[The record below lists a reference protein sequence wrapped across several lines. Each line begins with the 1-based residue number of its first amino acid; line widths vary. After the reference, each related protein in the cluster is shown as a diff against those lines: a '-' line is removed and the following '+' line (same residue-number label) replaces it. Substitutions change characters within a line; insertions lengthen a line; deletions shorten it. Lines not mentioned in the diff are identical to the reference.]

1 MLDKFDISILA
12 ALQNDGRL
20 SNRDLADKIG
30 LSNAPCWRRL
40 KRLEDEGYISGY
52 KAELNAKRLNLNV
65 IAFAQVSMDNHH
77 PQTLEPFLSIVS
89 DCHEIQECHSVSGD
103 CDYLLKIVTKD
114 LITYDELLSQKLLQA
129 KGVRSVNT
137 MFSMK
142 QPKVSREYP
151 LHEFP
156 ISDFS

>member
-52 KAELNAKRLNLNV
+52 KAELNAK
-65 IAFAQVSMDNHH
+65 
-77 PQTLEPFLSIVS
+77 
-89 DCHEIQECHSVSGD
+89 
-103 CDYLLKIVTKD
+103 
-114 LITYDELLSQKLLQA
+114 
-129 KGVRSVNT
+129 
-137 MFSMK
+137 
-142 QPKVSREYP
+142 
-151 LHEFP
+151 
-156 ISDFS
+156 